1 MGIASTSRPI
11 LVRGPF
17 RENRQDVL
25 GLSGPDDTAPT
36 SPRATRQWLDALG
49 FRVNRHG
56 PGHWVVTH
64 QRALPEI
71 HLYSESELARFA
83 RDKARHYVTHPHPE
97 NTP

>member
-36 SPRATRQWLDALG
+36 SPVLPRRQFRAPRLV
-49 FRVNRHG
+49 RE
-56 PGHWVVTH
+56 
-64 QRALPEI
+64 PEKKKSI
-71 HLYSESELARFA
+71 TY
-83 RDKARHYVTHPHPE
+83 
-97 NTP
+97 N